1 MNFHNY
7 IAIPLETIS
16 KRLLDPK
23 PDITAN
29 DVELGGFVAIM
40 TYLLYTK
47 IGLTEEVLNFY
58 KKASQY
64 LGLSANEMDFDAA
77 YQLFNE
83 FKVLLNEYIPTAT

>member
-16 KRLLDPK
+16 KRLLNQNL
-23 PDITAN
+23 DITAN

-58 KKASQY
+58 KKVSQY
-64 LGLSANEMDFDAA
+64 LGLSANEMDLNAA
-77 YQLFNE
+77 LQLFDE
-83 FKVLLNEYIPTAT
+83 FKALINE

>member
-16 KRLLDPK
+16 KRLLNQNL
-23 PDITAN
+23 DITAN

-64 LGLSANEMDFDAA
+64 LGLSANEINLEEA

-83 FKVLLNEYIPTAT
+83 FKGLINE

>member
-7 IAIPLETIS
+7 IAIPLENIS
-16 KRLLDPK
+16 KKLLDK
-23 PDITAN
+23 NIDISAN

-64 LGLSANEMDFDAA
+64 LGLSANEMDFNAA
-77 YQLFNE
+77 LQLFDE
-83 FKVLLNEYIPTAT
+83 FKALINE